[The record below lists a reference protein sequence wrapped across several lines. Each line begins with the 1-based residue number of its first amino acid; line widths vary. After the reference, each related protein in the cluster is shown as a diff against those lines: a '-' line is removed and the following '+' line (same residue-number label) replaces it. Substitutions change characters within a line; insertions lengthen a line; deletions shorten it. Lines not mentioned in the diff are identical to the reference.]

1 MTAVPAIPTCP
12 FAPSAD
18 IRPKAAL
25 VRARPSFREIGSQ
38 PISENI
44 AVGSRFDVAS
54 KAIFQLR
61 SVEGRLLELL
71 LRLRE
76 RLHFEHNESMTGH
89 VRGHYRRE
97 VAFERFERAELEHA
111 LEAHGMRDCRI
122 IVAADIR
129 QHCIG
134 GRAIYP
140 V

>member
-44 AVGSRFDVAS
+44 AIGSRFNVAS
-54 KAIFQLR
+54 EAIFQLR

-76 RLHFEHNESMTGH
+76 RLHFEHHKGMAGH
-89 VRGHYRRE
+89 VRGHHRRE
-97 VAFERFERAELEHA
+97 VAFERLERAELEHA
-111 LEAHGMRDCRI
+111 SEPKPMCACLVL
-122 IVAADIR
+122 VAS
-129 QHCIG
+129 
-134 GRAIYP
+134 
-140 V
+140 